1 MAELI
6 RQPFGLTSDRQ
17 EVDIWTLRAGRYA
30 IQVLTYGGILRSWMV
45 PAPEGS
51 RDIVLGCETLAQY
64 EAQDKYLGALVGR
77 VANRIGGASFE
88 LNGVTYPL
96 AVNNGPNCLH
106 GGLHGF
112 NEAVWKARE
121 EDGVL
126 VLSYVS
132 PAGEEGFPGT
142 LRVQVTYTLTE
153 EGALTLDYQA
163 ESDADTLCNL
173 TNHSYFNL
181 LGHAHGSLEGQRIQV
196 WADAITETDENSI
209 PTGTLLPVEG
219 TPFDLRDPVE
229 FLHGLSLEHPQL
241 TLGNGYD
248 HNFVLSR
255 QTHSPMRLAAKATGG
270 GLSLECWTTQPGIQL
285 YTANYLDGTPGKGG
299 VSYGPRSAFCLE
311 TQAWPDAVHHPA
323 FPPILLRAGERY
335 HHVTTYRAAIL

>member
-6 RQPFGLTSDRQ
+6 RQPFGLTSDRR

-88 LNGVTYPL
+88 LNGVTYHL

-173 TNHSYFNL
+173 TNTAISICWAMPTVL
-181 LGHAHGSLEGQRIQV
+181 WRDSGSRCGRMPSRRRTRTASPPVPFCRWRGRPSIC
-196 WADAITETDENSI
+196 AIRWNSCTACLWSI
-209 PTGTLLPVEG
+209 P
-219 TPFDLRDPVE
+219 
-229 FLHGLSLEHPQL
+229 S
-241 TLGNGYD
+241 
-248 HNFVLSR
+248 
-255 QTHSPMRLAAKATGG
+255 
-270 GLSLECWTTQPGIQL
+270 
-285 YTANYLDGTPGKGG
+285 
-299 VSYGPRSAFCLE
+299 
-311 TQAWPDAVHHPA
+311 
-323 FPPILLRAGERY
+323 
-335 HHVTTYRAAIL
+335 